1 MSQRKGAN
9 EREMEV
15 LEYWD
20 KEKIFE
26 RSVNERPE
34 EDPFVFYDG
43 PPFATGLPH
52 YGHLLQSTM
61 KDVVPRF
68 WTMRGKRVNRV
79 WGWDCHGL
87 PVENIVEKDLDLG
100 SRQKIEA
107 FGIANFNDA
116 CETKVL
122 TYVDE
127 WKRVIHRYGRWV
139 DMDNAYRT
147 MDLNYMES
155 VWWVFKELWNKDM
168 IYQGYR
174 PMHICPR
181 CATTLSASEVGLQYQ
196 DITDVSVTARFKL
209 KGDET
214 TSLLAWTT
222 TPWTLPGNMLIAVG
236 DDIAY
241 LKVKQRNEFLI
252 VAKERADEMLDGEY
266 EIVDELEGK
275 DLVGLEYVP
284 VFGYFVDAEKAF
296 RVVSADFVT
305 TESGTGL
312 VHIAPAFGDDDFRL
326 GQAEG
331 LEIVR
336 HVNLDGTFID
346 EVTDFAG
353 SQAKPSDQK
362 ILEWLAGRG
371 LVYNTKAVRHSYPHC
386 WRCDTPLLNYA
397 TESWFVKVSEINDK
411 LLKTND
417 ETNWVPSTMK
427 EGRFGKWLE
436 GARDWSVSRSRYW
449 GAPLPVWQSET
460 SGEYLVIGSVAELE
474 ELTGKKVDNIHKHI
488 VDDLVIEKDGQTFRR
503 IPEVLDCWF
512 ESGAMPYAQVHYPF
526 ENKEAFEKAIPA
538 EFIAEAQDQTR
549 GWFYT
554 LHVLS
559 TILFDRPAF
568 KNVIVSGI
576 ITAENGKKMSKKLK
590 NYPDPMELIENYGAD
605 AVRFYLM
612 SSPVVH
618 AENMRFK
625 ETGVKEVSSKLIGT
639 LGNVLSFYNLFVS
652 EKPVIVEKED
662 LHVLDM
668 WVLSRLTQVRDNV
681 TKHMEAY
688 DLAPAAREIQ
698 EFVSELSQWY
708 VRRSRDRFKGGDDT
722 AVAARVLYRV
732 LETTSQI
739 MAPFAPFMAET
750 IYRGLHEREDGDSV
764 HLSSWPTKEDL
775 DYFNAE
781 ALEKMQTVRDL
792 VTKTLEARE
801 TAKMP
806 VRQVLG
812 QLVVSSPVELDEQ
825 YLSIVAD
832 EVNVQSVEWKQGE
845 IGVEL
850 DTTLTP
856 ELKQLGLVREIT
868 RQVNSM
874 RKNAGLTIDDEI
886 VLSWDSQDANVVATF
901 EKYADDVASKVRATK
916 VVNELD
922 DSGEVGQ
929 IETDDGV
936 LDLGI
941 VKA

>member
-1 MSQRKGAN
+1 MEHRKGAN
-9 EREMEV
+9 ERE
-15 LEYWD
+15 LEILSYWD
-20 KEKIFE
+20 DNKIFE
-26 RSVNERPE
+26 RSVSERPE
-34 EDPFVFYDG
+34 EDAFVFYDG

-52 YGHLLQSTM
+52 YGHLLQSAM

-100 SRQKIEA
+100 SRDKIEA
-107 FGIANFNDA
+107 FGVANFNDA

-122 TYVDE
+122 VYVDE
-127 WKRVIHRYGRWV
+127 WKSVIHRFGRWV

-196 DITDVSVTARFKL
+196 DITDVSVTVRFKL
-209 KGDET
+209 KGDEN

-222 TPWTLPGNMLIAVG
+222 TPWTLPGNMLVAVG
-236 DDIAY
+236 NDITY

-252 VAKERADEMLDGEY
+252 VAKNRADEMLDGEY
-266 EIVDELEGK
+266 EVVEELQGK

-284 VFGYFVDAEKAF
+284 VFGYFADAQNAF
-296 RVVSADFVT
+296 KVVTADFVT
-305 TESGTGL
+305 TEDGTGL
-312 VHIAPAFGDDDFRL
+312 VHIAPAFGEDDFKL
-326 GQAEG
+326 GQDNN
-331 LEIVR
+331 LDIVR
-336 HVNLDGTFID
+336 HVNIDGTFID
-346 EVTDFAG
+346 EVIDFAG
-353 SQAKPSDQK
+353 EQAKPSDKK

-371 LVYNTKAVRHSYPHC
+371 LVYNTKQIRHSYPHC

-411 LLKTND
+411 LLATN
-417 ETNWVPSTMK
+417 EKTNWVPSNMK

-449 GAPLPVWQSET
+449 GTPLPVWKSET
-460 SGEYLVIGSVAELE
+460 SGEYLVIGSVEELE
-474 ELTGKKVDNIHKHI
+474 ELTGKKVDNLHKHI
-488 VDDLVIEKDGQTFRR
+488 VDDIVIEKDGQTFRR

-512 ESGAMPYAQVHYPF
+512 ESGSMPYAQAHYPF
-526 ENKEAFEKAIPA
+526 ENKEEFEKTIPA

-554 LHVLS
+554 LHVLA

-576 ITAENGKKMSKKLK
+576 VVAEDGKKMSKKLQ
-590 NYPDPMELIENYGAD
+590 NYPDTVELIEKYGAD

-612 SSPVVH
+612 GSPVVH
-618 AENMRFK
+618 AESMRFK
-625 ETGVKEVSSKLIGT
+625 ESGVKEVSSKLIGT
-639 LGNVLSFYNLFVS
+639 LSNVLSFYKLFVD
-652 EKPVIVEKED
+652 EMPAEVEPED
-662 LHVLDM
+662 LHVLDQ
-668 WVLSRLTQVRDNV
+668 WVLSRLTQTRDNV
-681 TKHMEAY
+681 TKYMEAY
-688 DLAPAAREIQ
+688 DLAPATREIQ

-708 VRRSRDRFKGGDDT
+708 VRRSRDRFKGGDDMK
-722 AVAARVLYRV
+722 VASRVLYRT
-732 LETTSQI
+732 LETTARI
-739 MAPFAPFMAET
+739 IAPFTPFIAEYL
-750 IYRGLHEREDGDSV
+750 YRNLHDRELDESV
-764 HLSSWPTKEDL
+764 HLTSWPTKDDL

-781 ALEKMQTVRDL
+781 ALEKMRTVREL

-801 TAKMP
+801 TAKIP
-806 VRQVLG
+806 VRQVLNT
-812 QLVVSSPVELDEQ
+812 LVVSSPSRLDEQ
-825 YLSIVAD
+825 YLSIIAD
-832 EVNVQSVEWKQGE
+832 EVNVQSVEWKEGE
-845 IGVEL
+845 CGVEL

-868 RQVNSM
+868 RQVNSL
-874 RKNAGLTIDDEI
+874 RKDAKLTIDDEI
-886 VLSWDSQDANVVATF
+886 VLRWDSEDENVTEAF
-901 EKYADDVASKVRATK
+901 EKYGDDIAERVKATK
-916 VVNELD
+916 IDRGLD
-922 DSGEVGQ
+922 DSLQTGQ
-929 IETDDGV
+929 VETDDGV
-936 LDLGI
+936 IDLGI
-941 VKA
+941 KKL